1 MTYFFLK
8 QVKTTTIIF
17 FIYKTFY
24 FKLIII
30 HMKRIFDL
38 KITPI
43 SNTHVFIYFVHCII
57 AHLLQ
62 GSVMEQPLYRHR
74 PRLSM
79 TQSVIEKYIFT
90 TDLDSRRLKDITL
103 EYLIL
108 LLFVVVGYRKN
119 RHNGRK
125 SH

>member
-1 MTYFFLK
+1 
-8 QVKTTTIIF
+8 
-17 FIYKTFY
+17 
-24 FKLIII
+24 
-30 HMKRIFDL
+30 MKRIFDL

-43 SNTHVFIYFVHCII
+43 SNTHVFIYFVFCII

-79 TQSVIEKYIFT
+79 TQSVITKYIFT
-90 TDLDSRRLKDITL
+90 TDLDSKRLKDITL
-103 EYLIL
+103 EYLFL

-119 RHNGRK
+119 RHNGPK